1 MRAMRLADLRRALT
15 PSTWVSRYR
24 ALSVGRKM
32 GLFPALAGTGLGLV
46 LLVSVTFGLI
56 GEGRLARLQRE
67 YYPLVE
73 ASWQREQNLAA
84 LQRSLQDAA
93 TTTDAEHLV
102 RADSLA
108 AAFTVLLRGADD
120 RHPEHEHRAIVERF
134 QRYYAD
140 ARSVTTRMMRGEMG
154 PEITGALQAFT
165 ADQRALRAAL
175 EQDAVADRALL
186 ASAFAAERAWQ
197 RAAWM
202 IGLALTLLTVL
213 LLGALSRLGT
223 RLLLTPLREAVRVAD
238 RVAAGDLD
246 VRLPEAGSD
255 ELGHLLHTLGRMV
268 ESLRGSEDRLV
279 HQATHDALTGLANRV
294 LFRDRVARAE
304 AEGDRTTMAVFYID
318 LDDFKDVNDG
328 LGHEAGDQL
337 LVAAAGRLLSATR
350 GCDTVARLGG
360 DEFAILL
367 RGVRDARD
375 AEVVAE
381 RVARALAMP
390 FRVRGSEARVG
401 ASIGI
406 ALGRDAAEAD
416 DLLRSADLAM
426 YSAKHAG
433 KHRYVVFESSMRT
446 AALERIALEADLRGA
461 LERGELLLHYQPIV
475 RLDTQQVV
483 GAEALVRW
491 RHPLRGLVSPMEFI
505 PVAEATGMIVP
516 IGRWVLEEACRQ
528 AAEWRRQGFGA
539 SDDATFRMA
548 VNISAWQVQ
557 NAELVDHVRSAL
569 VHNDLPPSALTL
581 EITESVMLT
590 DTEVTL
596 ARLHAL
602 KALGVRLAI
611 DDFGTGY
618 SSLAYLHRFPVD
630 VLKIDRAFVK
640 GVGETAHD
648 PTLLRAI
655 VAIGEALQLPMVAE
669 GIEHPEQAHGLRELG
684 CDLGQG
690 FHFARP
696 LPAEQITALLT
707 GASAPSLPAPAPLV
721 VDAPVPTFGR
731 PTPHGGVLALSGR

>member
-1 MRAMRLADLRRALT
+1 
-15 PSTWVSRYR
+15 
-24 ALSVGRKM
+24 
-32 GLFPALAGTGLGLV
+32 
-46 LLVSVTFGLI
+46 
-56 GEGRLARLQRE
+56 
-67 YYPLVE
+67 
-73 ASWQREQNLAA
+73 
-84 LQRSLQDAA
+84 
-93 TTTDAEHLV
+93 
-102 RADSLA
+102 
-108 AAFTVLLRGADD
+108 
-120 RHPEHEHRAIVERF
+120 
-134 QRYYAD
+134 
-140 ARSVTTRMMRGEMG
+140 
-154 PEITGALQAFT
+154 
-165 ADQRALRAAL
+165 
-175 EQDAVADRALL
+175 
-186 ASAFAAERAWQ
+186 
-197 RAAWM
+197 
-202 IGLALTLLTVL
+202 
-213 LLGALSRLGT
+213 
-223 RLLLTPLREAVRVAD
+223 
-238 RVAAGDLD
+238 
-246 VRLPEAGSD
+246 
-255 ELGHLLHTLGRMV
+255 
-268 ESLRGSEDRLV
+268 
-279 HQATHDALTGLANRV
+279 
-294 LFRDRVARAE
+294 
-304 AEGDRTTMAVFYID
+304 VFYID

-367 RGVRDARD
+367 RGVRDASD
-375 AEVVAE
+375 AVVVAE
-381 RVARALAMP
+381 RVARAMAMP

-416 DLLRSADLAM
+416 DLLRSADLAL
-426 YSAKHAG
+426 YAAKHAG

-475 RLDTQQVV
+475 RLDTQEVV

-491 RHPLRGLVSPMEFI
+491 RHPLRGLVPPMEFI

-528 AAEWRRQGFGA
+528 AALWRRDRDA
-539 SDDATFRMA
+539 DDAPFRIA

-557 NAELVDHVRSAL
+557 HSGLVDDVRAAL
-569 VHNDLPPSALTL
+569 AHNELPASALTL

-602 KALGVRLAI
+602 KEIGVSLAI

-630 VLKIDRAFVK
+630 VLKIDKAFVD
-640 GVGETAHD
+640 GVGEASHD

-655 VAIGEALQLPMVAE
+655 VAIGEALRLPMVAE
-669 GIEHPEQAHGLRELG
+669 GIERPAQVDGLRFLG

-690 FHFARP
+690 YHFARP
-696 LPAEQITALLT
+696 LPADQLTAML
-707 GASAPSLPAPAPLV
+707 AAAARPAAV
-721 VDAPVPTFGR
+721 A
-731 PTPHGGVLALSGR
+731 A